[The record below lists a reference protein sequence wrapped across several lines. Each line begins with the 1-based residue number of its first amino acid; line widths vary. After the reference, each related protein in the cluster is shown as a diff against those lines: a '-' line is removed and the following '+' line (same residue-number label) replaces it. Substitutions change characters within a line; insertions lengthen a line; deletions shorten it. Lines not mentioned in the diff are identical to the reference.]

1 MDSLVGRTVAPDLG
15 SHWVSYTSCGSDGG
29 KPLSNYDSARM
40 NCCLASSAHME
51 TMRVKISSPNIEP
64 VITAARSLSQSYPH

>member
-40 NCCLASSAHME
+40 NCCLASSAG
-51 TMRVKISSPNIEP
+51 IEN
-64 VITAARSLSQSYPH
+64 THGNHASEDKFAKY